1 MKNVIT
7 KLICI
12 FLILPV
18 QPDWTLAAAE
28 TNHNKRPDVIR
39 VGGDYDYPPYEF
51 IDQNGNPTGYN
62 VELTKAIADVM
73 GIEIQIRLDKWSRIR
88 QALENG
94 DVDVLQGMVYS
105 KERSKLFDFS
115 APHTFI
121 NQSIFARKGS
131 PPINSVEE
139 LRGKELIVQKNGI
152 MHDYLRSKGIDAKLT
167 LTDTHVNALRML
179 SSGKSD
185 YALVANLPGL
195 YTGRELKLSNI
206 VQVSKPIAGMP
217 YCYAAKK
224 NSGKLIAVFSE
235 GLAILKNTG
244 RHQEI
249 YDKWLGIYES
259 RPGIPWA
266 NVIKLGLLAGVPL
279 LCLMGAIVVWN
290 RSLKR
295 QVARR
300 TSEISSQQ
308 EQLRQADKLA
318 SLGTLVSGVAHE
330 INNPNSSVLMNLSL
344 IEDIVKDSL
353 NIFDSRPEDNGN
365 FKLGGL
371 DYSRVRKEIP
381 LILKDTRTA
390 ARKIRR
396 IVEDL
401 KDFARQ
407 GNSDFT
413 KDVDLNEVIETSVRL
428 MENTIQKSTNSF
440 QLVLAPRL
448 PRIKANAQRIE
459 QVVINLIMNSC
470 QALTT
475 MDQAITIKSD
485 FLPFDNE
492 IIVIVEDEGAGI
504 AEEHI
509 SSVFDPFFTT
519 KRENGGTGLGLAVSA
534 TIVKEHG
541 GTLSFRSTVGKGT
554 SAILRVP
561 IERKGAV

>member
-1 MKNVIT
+1 M
-7 KLICI
+7 
-12 FLILPV
+12 ILLTPPV
-18 QPDWTLAAAE
+18 SPVAASE
-28 TNHNKRPDVIR
+28 TNHNKRSAVIL

-51 IDQNGNPTGYN
+51 IDHNGNPTGYN

-73 GIEIQIRLDKWSRIR
+73 GIEIQIRLDEWSQIR
-88 QALENG
+88 KALENG
-94 DVDVLQGMVYS
+94 KVDVLQGMVAS

-115 APHTFI
+115 PPHTFI

-131 PPINSVEE
+131 PQIQLVEE
-139 LRGKELIVQKNGI
+139 LSGQDLIVQKNGI
-152 MHDYLRSKGIDAKLT
+152 MHDYLIAKGIDAKLT
-167 LTDTHVNALRML
+167 LTDTHINALRML

-195 YTGRELKLSNI
+195 YAGKELKLTNI

-217 YCYAAKK
+217 YCYAANKD
-224 NSGKLIAVFSE
+224 SGELLAVFSE

-249 YDKWLGIYES
+249 YDRWLGIYES
-259 RPGIPWA
+259 PGIPWA

-279 LCLMGAIVVWN
+279 LCFMGTIMIWN

-300 TSEISSQQ
+300 TKEISSQQ
-308 EQLRQADKLA
+308 EQLLQADKLA

-344 IEDIVKDSL
+344 IEDIVKDSRDIL
-353 NIFDSRPEDNGN
+353 DSYYEHNGD
-365 FKLGGL
+365 FKIGGL
-371 DYSRVRKEIP
+371 KYSRIRKEIP
-381 LILKDTRTA
+381 LIMNDTRTA

-407 GNSDFT
+407 GDSDFT
-413 KDVDLNEVIETSVRL
+413 EDIDLNEVIETSVRL

-440 QLVLAPRL
+440 EVMLAPRL
-448 PRIKANAQRIE
+448 PRIKANVQRIE
-459 QVVINLIMNSC
+459 QVVVNLIMNSC

-475 MDQAITIKSD
+475 MEQAITVKSN
-485 FLPFDNE
+485 FSPHKKE
-492 IIVIVEDEGAGI
+492 ITVIVADEGIGI

-509 SSVFDPFFTT
+509 SHVFDPFFTT
-519 KRENGGTGLGLAVSA
+519 KRESGGTGLGLAVSA

-541 GTLSFRSTVGKGT
+541 GMLSFRSTVGKGT
-554 SAILRVP
+554 SAIMRMP
-561 IERKGAV
+561 IERKGVV

>member
-1 MKNVIT
+1 MKKSIKIWIWVI
-7 KLICI
+7 
-12 FLILPV
+12 LILFVHPAFM
-18 QPDWTLAAAE
+18 LADAE
-28 TNHNKRPDVIR
+28 TNHNKRSSVII

-51 IDQNGNPTGYN
+51 LDQYGHPAGYN

-88 QALENG
+88 KALENG
-94 DVDVLQGMVYS
+94 EVDVLQGMVYS
-105 KERSKLFDFS
+105 RERSRLFDFS

-131 PPINSVEE
+131 PPIQSVEE

-152 MHDYLRSKGIDAKLT
+152 MHDYLLSKGIKAKLT

-195 YTGRELKLSNI
+195 YAGRELKLTNI
-206 VQVSKPIAGMP
+206 IQVSKPVAGMP
-217 YCYAAKK
+217 YCYAANKD
-224 NSGKLIAVFSE
+224 SERLLAVFSE

-259 RPGIPWA
+259 PPGIPWG
-266 NVIKLGLLAGVPL
+266 NVIKLGLLAGGPL
-279 LCLMGAIVVWN
+279 LCFMGAIMAWN

-300 TSEISSQQ
+300 TKEISSQQ

-344 IEDIVKDSL
+344 IEDVVEDSL
-353 NIFDSRPEDNGN
+353 NIIGSSSEGNGN
-365 FKLGGL
+365 VKLGGL
-371 DYSRVRKEIP
+371 EYSRVRKEIP

-407 GNSDFT
+407 GNSEFT
-413 KDVDLNEVIETSVRL
+413 GDVDLNEVVETSVRL
-428 MENTIQKSTNSF
+428 MENTIKKSTNNF
-440 QLVLAPRL
+440 QVLLAPKL

-475 MDQAITIKSD
+475 MDQAIKIQSNYLAQEK
-485 FLPFDNE
+485 E
-492 IIVIVEDEGAGI
+492 IVVIVEDEGAGI
-504 AEEHI
+504 DKAHI

-541 GTLSFRSTVGKGT
+541 GTLSFQSTVDKGT
-554 SAILRVP
+554 SAIMRMP

>member
-1 MKNVIT
+1 MNT
-7 KLICI
+7 LIKKWVWVL
-12 FLILPV
+12 LILLVYPSV
-18 QPDWTLAAAE
+18 TTAASEA
-28 TNHNKRPDVIR
+28 NHDKRSSVIL

-51 IDQNGNPTGYN
+51 QDQNGNPTGYN

-73 GIEIQIRLDKWSRIR
+73 GIEIEIRLDEWSKIR
-88 QALENG
+88 KALENG
-94 DVDVLQGMVYS
+94 EVDVLQGMVYS
-105 KERSKLFDFS
+105 KERSQLFDFS
-115 APHTFI
+115 PPHTFI

-131 PPINSVEE
+131 PVILSVEE
-139 LRGKELIVQKNGI
+139 LSGKELIVQKNGI
-152 MHDYLRSKGIDAKLT
+152 MHDYLIARGIDARLT
-167 LTDTHVNALRML
+167 LTDTHVSALRML

-195 YTGRELKLSNI
+195 YTGKELKLTNI

-217 YCYAAKK
+217 YCYAANK
-224 NSGKLIAVFSE
+224 NSGRLIAVFSE

-259 RPGIPWA
+259 PGIPWA

-279 LCLMGAIVVWN
+279 ISFMGIIMIWN

-295 QVARR
+295 QVDRR
-300 TSEISSQQ
+300 TKEIRSQQ

-353 NIFDSRPEDNGN
+353 TILDSNSEGLGT

-381 LILKDTRTA
+381 LILNDTRSA
-390 ARKIRR
+390 ARKINR

-401 KDFARQ
+401 KDFSRQ
-407 GNSDFT
+407 GNQDFT
-413 KDVDLNEVIETSVRL
+413 EDVDLNEVIKTSVRL
-428 MENTIQKSTNSF
+428 MENTIQKSTNNF
-440 QLVLAPRL
+440 RAWLAPRL
-448 PRIKANAQRIE
+448 PAVRANAQRIE
-459 QVVINLIMNSC
+459 QVVVNLLMNSC
-470 QALTT
+470 QALTSKE
-475 MDQAITIKSD
+475 QAIEIQSKYS
-485 FLPFDNE
+485 PHNKE
-492 IIVIVEDEGAGI
+492 IILIVEDEGAGI
-504 AEEHI
+504 AKEHI
-509 SSVFDPFFTT
+509 SHVFDPFFTT
-519 KRENGGTGLGLAVSA
+519 KRESGGTGLGLAVSA

-541 GTLSFRSTVGKGT
+541 GTLSFQSTVGKGT
-554 SAILRVP
+554 SAIMRMP
-561 IERKGAV
+561 IERKETE